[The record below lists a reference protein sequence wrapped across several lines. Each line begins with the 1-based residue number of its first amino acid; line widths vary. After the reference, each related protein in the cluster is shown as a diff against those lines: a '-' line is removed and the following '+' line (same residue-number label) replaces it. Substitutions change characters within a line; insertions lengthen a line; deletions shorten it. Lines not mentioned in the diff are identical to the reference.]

1 MKVIGLTGGVG
12 TGKSTVAG
20 MFHDLGATVL
30 DADRIAHSLMKPRTA
45 VCRKIRAEF
54 GKGVLTRE
62 GRIDRKRLGSVV
74 FHSQRHLRVLCR
86 IVHPAVRD
94 RIQELLWQL
103 ERRNPN
109 GAAVLDIPLLIE
121 SGPAYKTDALVVVSA
136 PPSVAARRLK
146 RRSGWS
152 REEFERR
159 SSFQLP
165 LREKIR
171 QADFVVNN
179 GGSQSA
185 TRRQVVRIWK
195 NIKGEGVHGGRKDD

>member
-12 TGKSTVAG
+12 TGKSIVAG
-20 MFHDLGATVL
+20 MFHDLGAAVL
-30 DADRIAHSLMKPRTA
+30 DADRIAHSLMEPRTA
-45 VCRKIRAEF
+45 VWRKIRTKF
-54 GKGVLTRE
+54 GKGIFTRA
-62 GRIDRKRLGSVV
+62 GRIDRRQLGSVV
-74 FHSQRHLRVLCR
+74 FHTPRHLRVLCR
-86 IVHPAVRD
+86 IVHPEVRK
-94 RIQELLWQL
+94 RIQELLRQL
-103 ERRNPN
+103 ERRQPN
-109 GAAVLDIPLLIE
+109 GVAVLDIPLLIE
-121 SGPAYKTDALVVVSA
+121 SSSAYKTDALVVVSA

-146 RRSGWS
+146 RRSGWT
-152 REEFERR
+152 REEFELR